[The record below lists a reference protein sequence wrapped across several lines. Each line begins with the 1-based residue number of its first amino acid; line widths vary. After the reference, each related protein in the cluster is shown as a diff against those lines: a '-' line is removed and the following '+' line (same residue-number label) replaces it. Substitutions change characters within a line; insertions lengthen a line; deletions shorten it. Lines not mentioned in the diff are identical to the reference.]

1 MELDERIFINR
12 TFKTYIG
19 GSTMHRR
26 TLIKKEEVLLKKS
39 MPIFSEKSVN
49 QIDLLSLNMNEVL
62 RLYSVFYKDV
72 FKRELSFPRSLLP
85 TMPAADANLFP
96 ICMPVSYLISADITY
111 VDKDDEK
118 LLNLRTIHNNLNAEL
133 AAFGKIERSNRDL
146 SGVSKYIVLTPL
158 TFEADGE
165 LRSKSANDIANQRI
179 RVLRFCELRILN
191 LFIYWFTGLPLDRY
205 SVTLT
210 ETYVNNASRE
220 VIGMGYDGTS
230 ITVDKYKP
238 DLFGQSLY
246 FRSAILQ
253 EKFCFSAS

>member
-118 LLNLRTIHNNLNAEL
+118 
-133 AAFGKIERSNRDL
+133 
-146 SGVSKYIVLTPL
+146 
-158 TFEADGE
+158 
-165 LRSKSANDIANQRI
+165 
-179 RVLRFCELRILN
+179 
-191 LFIYWFTGLPLDRY
+191 
-205 SVTLT
+205 
-210 ETYVNNASRE
+210 
-220 VIGMGYDGTS
+220 
-230 ITVDKYKP
+230 
-238 DLFGQSLY
+238 
-246 FRSAILQ
+246 
-253 EKFCFSAS
+253 